1 MHLSPIIVVFSRVL
15 KRRTEHET
23 RSKRQIYLSRPLFHS
38 TKMATNDKRLVLLV
52 GVLAAGIF
60 ATAFASTQLLN
71 ANAQSP
77 NETNGNS
84 TVSAS
89 GTATTKVDP
98 DRFSV
103 TLGAETN
110 GTTAQEAAER
120 NAVLMEEIISALR
133 ALGISEDDISTSN
146 YNVYPVYETRAGAE
160 QCIMIYPP
168 PPECLPS
175 TVITG
180 YKASN
185 SMTVTLDAE
194 GTIDAG
200 QVIDTAIEAGANS
213 VQGAYY
219 FLSQER
225 QLEVQDGLIREAI
238 NNARARAD
246 IAADTVGME
255 VTGVKSINLQDVYF
269 PFFARESALAA
280 DTQILPGQQE
290 VSMNVNVVFEM
301 S

>member
-1 MHLSPIIVVFSRVL
+1 
-15 KRRTEHET
+15 
-23 RSKRQIYLSRPLFHS
+23 
-38 TKMATNDKRLVLLV
+38 MATNDKRLVLLV

>member
-1 MHLSPIIVVFSRVL
+1 MEYVL
-15 KRRTEHET
+15 NGRFTYHAT
-23 RSKRQIYLSRPLFHS
+23 YFPN
-38 TKMATNDKRLVLLV
+38 TKMATSDKKLILLV

-60 ATAFASTQLLN
+60 ATAFASTQLLS

-77 NETNGNS
+77 NESNGNS

-98 DRFSV
+98 DKFSV
-103 TLGAETN
+103 TVGAETN

-120 NAVLMEEIISALR
+120 NAALMEDVISALR
-133 ALGISEDDISTSN
+133 ALGISEDEISTSN
-146 YNVYPVYETRAGAE
+146 YNIYPVYETKAGAE

-185 SMTVTLDAE
+185 SITITLDAE

-225 QLEVQDGLIREAI
+225 QLQVQDGLIREAI
-238 NNARARAD
+238 NNARDRAD
-246 IAADTVGME
+246 IAADAVGME
-255 VTGVKSINLQDVYF
+255 VTGVESINLNDVYF
-269 PFFARESALAA
+269 PIFAREPALSV
-280 DTQILPGQQE
+280 DTRILPGQQE
-290 VSMNVNVVFEM
+290 VSMTVNVVFVM

>member
-1 MHLSPIIVVFSRVL
+1 
-15 KRRTEHET
+15 
-23 RSKRQIYLSRPLFHS
+23 
-38 TKMATNDKRLVLLV
+38 
-52 GVLAAGIF
+52 
-60 ATAFASTQLLN
+60 
-71 ANAQSP
+71 
-77 NETNGNS
+77 
-84 TVSAS
+84 
-89 GTATTKVDP
+89 
-98 DRFSV
+98 
-103 TLGAETN
+103 
-110 GTTAQEAAER
+110 
-120 NAVLMEEIISALR
+120 
-133 ALGISEDDISTSN
+133 
-146 YNVYPVYETRAGAE
+146 
-160 QCIMIYPP
+160 
-168 PPECLPS
+168 
-175 TVITG
+175 
-180 YKASN
+180 
-185 SMTVTLDAE
+185 
-194 GTIDAG
+194 
-200 QVIDTAIEAGANS
+200 